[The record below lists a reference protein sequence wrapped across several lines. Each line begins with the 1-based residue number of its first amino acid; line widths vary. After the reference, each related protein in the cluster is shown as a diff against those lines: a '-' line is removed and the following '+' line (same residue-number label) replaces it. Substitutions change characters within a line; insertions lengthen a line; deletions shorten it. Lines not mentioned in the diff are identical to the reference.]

1 MSEPK
6 RQRLLTWDDPLA
18 LTARVQGL
26 SGLEVLAQVVRGEL
40 PQWPMTRLMGLML
53 AEVEPGRAVVEA
65 TPAEWH
71 YNPSGVVHGGFAA
84 TLLDTAVGCAVFT
97 TMAAG
102 ESYTTVEL
110 KVNYLKP
117 VTIATG
123 RVRGTGTVLHRGG
136 RTAMAEGRLED
147 AAGVLLAHATTT
159 CLLFTEPAR
168 NARVSADG
176 RSR

>member
-1 MSEPK
+1 MSDPP

-18 LTARVQGL
+18 LTAQVRGL
-26 SGLEVLAQVVRGEL
+26 SGLDVLAQVVRGEL
-40 PQWPMTRLMGLML
+40 PQWPMTRLMGLTL
-53 AEVEPGRAVVEA
+53 AEAAPGRAVVEA

-97 TMAAG
+97 TIAAG
-102 ESYTTVEL
+102 QSYTTIEL

-117 VTIATG
+117 ITAATG
-123 RVRGTGTVLHRGG
+123 RVRGIGTVLHRGG

-147 AAGVLLAHATTT
+147 EAGVLLAHATTT
-159 CLLFTEPAR
+159 CLLLADAAPAG
-168 NARVSADG
+168 RVSAG
-176 RSR
+176 GTPR